1 MTIQIE
7 WAEPEPQ
14 LTQFQKRGRILVVR
28 EMTGASFQDCKKALE
43 EYLYDIADAA
53 RYIRRKGLA

>member
-1 MTIQIE
+1 MTIQVE

-28 EMTGASFQDCKKALE
+28 EMTGAGFQDCMKALE
-43 EYLYDIADAA
+43 ENLYDIADAA
-53 RYIRRKGLA
+53 RDIRTRGQA